1 MHYIAAPGHSP
12 SHAAILFTSG
22 KEQFI
27 HMGDIAHNPVTSL
40 QHPEWTPI
48 FDYDPA
54 QAIKSRKAILDRV
67 ATDGI
72 MVMGYHFPFPAIG
85 HVVRY
90 DTAYR
95 WETAQWA
102 W

>member
-1 MHYIAAPGHSP
+1 M
-12 SHAAILFTSG
+12 
-22 KEQFI
+22 

-54 QAIKSRKAILDRV
+54 QAINSRKADPGPGRDRRDHG
-67 ATDGI
+67 DGLSLS
-72 MVMGYHFPFPAIG
+72 VPAIG
-85 HVVRY
+85 HVVRH
-90 DTAYR
+90 DKAYR
-95 WETAQWA
+95 WEAAQWA

>member
-1 MHYIAAPGHSP
+1 M
-12 SHAAILFTSG
+12 
-22 KEQFI
+22 

-54 QAIKSRKAILDRV
+54 QAINSRKAILDRV
-67 ATDGI
+67 VTDRI
-72 MVMGYHFPFPAIG
+72 MAMGYHSPFPAIR
-85 HVVRY
+85 HVVPHE
-90 DTAYR
+90 TAYR
-95 WETAQWA
+95 WEAVQWV